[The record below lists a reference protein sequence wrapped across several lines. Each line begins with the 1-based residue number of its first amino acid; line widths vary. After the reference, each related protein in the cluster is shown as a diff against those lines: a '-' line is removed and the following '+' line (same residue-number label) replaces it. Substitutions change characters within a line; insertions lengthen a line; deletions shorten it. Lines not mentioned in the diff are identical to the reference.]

1 MSDFLENVKALKL
14 LEDVNTSVVY
24 PTDTLRDVVQKFL
37 LNKGQN
43 IYLDSGDRLQGIISI
58 NHIINYLL

>member
-1 MSDFLENVKALKL
+1 MENVKSLKL
-14 LEDVNTSVVY
+14 LEGVSTSVVY

-43 IYLDSGDRLQGIISI
+43 IYLDSDDRLLGIISI